1 MPKQPNILFAFT
13 DQQRWDT
20 IHAAGNPHIRTPV
33 MDRLCHE
40 GVNFTRGIHA
50 LARLCI
56 SPCIPYYRTISAQ
69 KWVL

>member
-1 MPKQPNILFAFT
+1 MPKQPNILFVFT

-40 GVNFTRGIHA
+40 GVNFIKGYTPSPVCVS
-50 LARLCI
+50 ARASLI
-56 SPCIPYYRTISAQ
+56 TGTISAQ

>member
-1 MPKQPNILFAFT
+1 MPEQPNILFVLT

-40 GVNFTRGIHA
+40 G
-50 LARLCI
+50 
-56 SPCIPYYRTISAQ
+56 
-69 KWVL
+69 